1 VLGCRHRCRRSCCA
15 RPARCSPALST
26 HPAPDS
32 PGARRRRHRH
42 RVHQVR
48 AGIKFASVTDYVPDY
63 EGGETTA
70 AADAEMVALQESA
83 PIAVSK
89 GLSRFR
95 KLGKGVIAAARFS
108 AKKGTGINS
117 VLTSDIGVGF
127 NVAPARDA
135 ARVQRAPTPTEPAAA
150 AAT

>member
-1 VLGCRHRCRRSCCA
+1 
-15 RPARCSPALST
+15 
-26 HPAPDS
+26 
-32 PGARRRRHRH
+32 
-42 RVHQVR
+42 
-48 AGIKFASVTDYVPDY
+48 
-63 EGGETTA
+63 
-70 AADAEMVALQESA
+70 
-83 PIAVSK
+83 
-89 GLSRFR
+89 
-95 KLGKGVIAAARFS
+95 LGKGVIAAARFS